1 MTSSILL
8 LTKILSLF
16 TIVGGLIVV
25 DIIVLLL
32 AKKVWKQN
40 RLIDWGLNLYGRHGL
55 LLAFGVALFA
65 TVSSLFF
72 SNIPEFVPCA
82 LCWWQRIFLYPQV
95 VILGLALWKKDV
107 GISLYGI
114 ALSIIGGVIAIY
126 HTYLQFGGSPIIPC
140 SANVAASCAQ
150 RYFLE
155 FGYVTIPTMALTSF
169 VLIALL
175 LYSHKRYSS

>member
-1 MTSSILL
+1 M
-8 LTKILSLF
+8 
-16 TIVGGLIVV
+16 V

-32 AKKVWKQN
+32 AKKLWKQN
-40 RLIDWGLNLYGRHGL
+40 SFIDWGLNLYGRHGL
-55 LLAFGVALFA
+55 LLAFGVVFFA

-72 SNIPEFVPCA
+72 SSVAGFVPCA

-95 VILGLALWKKDV
+95 ILLGLALWKKDSGV
-107 GISLYGI
+107 VLYGI
-114 ALSIIGGVIAIY
+114 VLSIIGGVIAIY
-126 HTYLQFGGSPIIPC
+126 HTYLQFGGSPILPC

-169 VLIALL
+169 TLIALL
-175 LYSHKRYSS
+175 LYSYKRYSLSITNSH